1 MCCFSGPVE
10 EVSGTKIF
18 GRIDGD
24 WQYIVYEM
32 SFSAAEEVAMVLPI
46 PVTPGS
52 GEQAVR
58 FINFEDYPDFF
69 GDLDA
74 LFPRGEAPA
83 ASDLESL
90 SDDFCDPVRVL
101 EVEEVGAF
109 EASFVPTI
117 ADFVRL
123 DPRFRLP
130 ERIWSELGDYQDFGF
145 AVFKLAAGRSQHV
158 HPMAFLFPTRDP
170 KTVFFPTVHV
180 HDEKFHSKAQFNHQL
195 YCQSDSALKWQESEG
210 VASRGVDMAK
220 VQGVVSVE
228 GKCFRQFL
236 SGLRDNADYYR
247 AA

>member
-1 MCCFSGPVE
+1 
-10 EVSGTKIF
+10 
-18 GRIDGD
+18 
-24 WQYIVYEM
+24 
-32 SFSAAEEVAMVLPI
+32 MVLPI

-74 LFPRGEAPA
+74 LFPRDQIRPA
-83 ASDLESL
+83 NDLSL
-90 SDDFCDPVRVL
+90 GDALCEPEQVL
-101 EVEEVGAF
+101 EVHEVGAF
-109 EASFVPTI
+109 EASFVPTV

-130 ERIWSELGDYQDFGF
+130 EGVWNEGDYQDFGF

-158 HPMAFLFPTRDP
+158 HPMAFSFPTRDP
-170 KTVFFPTVHV
+170 GTVFFPTVHV
-180 HDEKFHSKAQFNHQL
+180 HDGEVHSKARFNHTL
-195 YCQSDSALKWQESEG
+195 YCQAASSLMWQESDG
-210 VASRGVDMAK
+210 VASREVDMAK
-220 VQGVVSVE
+220 VQAVVS
-228 GKCFRQFL
+228 GQRKCFRQFL

>member
-1 MCCFSGPVE
+1 
-10 EVSGTKIF
+10 
-18 GRIDGD
+18 
-24 WQYIVYEM
+24 
-32 SFSAAEEVAMVLPI
+32 MVLPI

-52 GEQAVR
+52 DEQAVR

-83 ASDLESL
+83 ASDLSL
-90 SDDFCDPVRVL
+90 GDALCEPAQVL
-101 EVEEVGAF
+101 EVHGVGAF

-117 ADFVRL
+117 ADFARL

-130 ERIWSELGDYQDFGF
+130 EGVWSELGDYQDFGF
-145 AVFKLAAGRSQHV
+145 AIFKLAAGRSQHV
-158 HPMAFLFPTRDP
+158 HPMAFSFPTRDP

-180 HDEKFHSKAQFNHQL
+180 HDGKVHPKAQFNHEL
-195 YCQSDSALKWQESEG
+195 YCQAGAALTWQESQG

>member
-18 GRIDGD
+18 GRVDGG

-69 GDLDA
+69 DDLDA

-83 ASDLESL
+83 AAALSLGDLMST
-90 SDDFCDPVRVL
+90 PAQVL
-101 EVEEVGAF
+101 EVQEVGAF

-130 ERIWSELGDYQDFGF
+130 EGIWSELGDYQYFGF

-158 HPMAFLFPTRDP
+158 HPMAFSFPTRDP

-180 HDEKFHSKAQFNHQL
+180 HDGKVHAEAEFNHQL
-195 YCQSDSALKWQESEG
+195 YCQADAALTWQESEG

-220 VQGVVSVE
+220 VQGVVSIE
-228 GKCFRQFL
+228 GKCFRRFL
-236 SGLRDNADYYR
+236 YGLRDNADHCR